1 MRNIGLYIHIP
12 FCRGKCPY
20 CDFFSVNWDRNAVE
34 KYTQALCR
42 KIESLKGRYNAETV
56 YFGGGTPSS
65 IGTQNM
71 IKILNSIN
79 SSFGKSCVECTLEV
93 NPESAKEQDFKLLKE
108 AGVNRISMGL
118 QSANENELKALGRK
132 HSAED
137 VVKAVSMIKSSGISN
152 ISLDLMLGI
161 SEQTEESL
169 ERSILFCQ
177 ELDISHISAYML
189 KIEPGT
195 PYSRQ
200 KNSLSLPDEDTVC
213 DLYEYTV
220 QRLKKSGFAQYEIS
234 NFSKP
239 GLESR
244 HNLKY
249 WNCEEYL
256 GLGPGAHSFINKNRF
271 FYERNFDSFFADI
284 TVNDGKGGSEDEY
297 ITMRLRL
304 SDGISKTE
312 FKRYFGYDIP
322 QKYIDKAAKLEK
334 LGYTVCT
341 QNGFS
346 LSVKGFL
353 ISNTIITEILTAK

>member
-1 MRNIGLYIHIP
+1 MRDSSSIIYGRNPVREALSAGTEIDRIFVL
-12 FCRGKCPY
+12 
-20 CDFFSVNWDRNAVE
+20 DRNE
-34 KYTQALCR
+34 
-42 KIESLKGRYNAETV
+42 E
-56 YFGGGTPSS
+56 GT
-65 IGTQNM
+65 
-71 IKILNSIN
+71 
-79 SSFGKSCVECTLEV
+79 
-93 NPESAKEQDFKLLKE
+93 
-108 AGVNRISMGL
+108 
-118 QSANENELKALGRK
+118 LGRI
-132 HSAED
+132 
-137 VVKAVSMIKSSGISN
+137 VSLARKKGIRVDTIARQFGSRY
-152 ISLDLMLGI
+152 
-161 SEQTEESL
+161 TKESL

-271 FYERNFDSFFADI
+271 YYERNFDSFFADI